1 MRASGSFEGFR
12 DSVYMYIC
20 ICVLINGS
28 YLIRLALIPMV
39 LIPFEMDMRFVTN
52 ISCM

>member
-28 YLIRLALIPMV
+28 YLIRLALIPM
-39 LIPFEMDMRFVTN
+39 DMRFVTN